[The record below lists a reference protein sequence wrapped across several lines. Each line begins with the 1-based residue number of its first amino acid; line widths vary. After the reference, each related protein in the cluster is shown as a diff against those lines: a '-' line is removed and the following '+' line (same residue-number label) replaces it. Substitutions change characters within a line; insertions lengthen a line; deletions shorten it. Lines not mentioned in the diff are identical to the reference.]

1 MEKYY
6 FFLKVLVKSQQTVHK
21 QYVHFASIKI
31 TKYKRAD
38 PFTQNEPAPFCYLCF
53 SVSTSESL
61 TKSSIERH
69 SPLTVSG

>member
-6 FFLKVLVKSQQTVHK
+6 FFLKVLVKSQQIVHK

-38 PFTQNEPAPFCYLCF
+38 PFTQNEPAPFTTPEDAIRC
-53 SVSTSESL
+53 T
-61 TKSSIERH
+61 TA
-69 SPLTVSG
+69 